1 MLVDPIKQINK
12 YGAAV
17 AQATRGEIL
26 QESSWASVPV
36 GHVLVITKLGMYGA
50 VTATFGLYKG
60 RKVIS
65 EEGTILDATAF
76 ASWDLVPSVNLVV
89 MGGEALK
96 CWMTDSA
103 ADPLGITFA
112 ILGKLFAADELRRR

>member
-1 MLVDPIKQINK
+1 M
-12 YGAAV
+12 

-26 QESSWASVPV
+26 QESSWASVPF
-36 GHVLVITKLGMYGA
+36 GYVLVINKLGMYGA
-50 VTATFGLYKG
+50 VTATFGPYIG

-89 MGGEALK
+89 PGGQSLK

-103 ADPLGITFA
+103 ADPLGIKFA
-112 ILGKLFAADELRRR
+112 VLGKLISIAEMRRR